1 MIFEKT
7 MRKSKISEMRRFRIF
22 NSRTPGNDK
31 QESRE
36 FLVAISEPPPERFEQ
51 EKEVYFLNPGCEY
64 ICKYK
69 HPSSNSAMG
78 EYMIYKGI
86 VLDPPEITKTCCP
99 VGWKSWGER
108 IEEFHRTIMET
119 KPDMVLS

>member
-1 MIFEKT
+1 MSASVEL
-7 MRKSKISEMRRFRIF
+7 RRFRVF
-22 NSRTPGNDK
+22 NSRTWDNDK
-31 QESRE
+31 QEFGE
-36 FLVAISEPPPERFEQ
+36 FLVAISEPPPERFQQ

-78 EYMIYKGI
+78 EYMIYKGTVI
-86 VLDPPEITKTCCP
+86 DPPEITKTFCP
-99 VGWKSWGER
+99 PDWKPEWER
-108 IEEFHRTIMET
+108 IEEFHRTIMEA